1 MEKKQIIE
9 IICVIAG
16 ITLGIKAIDYLQF
29 FITGLF
35 QLIEVQGYTEFYYF
49 FIYLTTIVIYF
60 TASVILIAR
69 ARGISRVISKKL
81 DPSDIIIDLDSPAV
95 LEYAIIII
103 GGITFISG
111 LSNLLSNLVR
121 TITMVGE
128 LTISGNMIWL
138 HGLIKTLLGLI
149 VVLKA
154 KALSGMIKK

>member
-9 IICVIAG
+9 VICIIAG
-16 ITLGIKAIDYLQF
+16 ITLVIKAIDYLQF
-29 FITGLF
+29 FITSLF

-49 FIYLTTIVIYF
+49 FIYLTTIAIYIM
-60 TASVILIAR
+60 AAVILITKAK
-69 ARGISRVISKKL
+69 GISRVISKKL
-81 DPSDIIIDLDSPAV
+81 DPSDILIDLDSPAV

-103 GGITFISG
+103 GGIAFISG

-121 TITMVGE
+121 TITMEGE

>member
-1 MEKKQIIE
+1 M
-9 IICVIAG
+9 
-16 ITLGIKAIDYLQF
+16 GIKGIDYLQF

-35 QLIEVQGYTEFYYF
+35 QLVEAQGYTEFYYF

-60 TASVILIAR
+60 TASVILITR
-69 ARGISRVISKKL
+69 ARGISRVISKNL
-81 DPSDIIIDLDSPAV
+81 DPSDILIDLDSPAV

>member
-69 ARGISRVISKKL
+69 ARGISRVISKNL
-81 DPSDIIIDLDSPAV
+81 DPSDILIDLDSPAV

-111 LSNLLSNLVR
+111 LSNLLSNLIR

-154 KALSGMIKK
+154 KALSRIIKN